1 MLLFSETVLG
11 FLPQLEMGDCKLSQY
26 GAVCRTLAKMCKL
39 DGSCPEECAQADMI
53 NECAKDVLD
62 GT

>member
-1 MLLFSETVLG
+1 
-11 FLPQLEMGDCKLSQY
+11 MGDCKLSQY

-62 GT
+62 GTLSGALSKVVAHL